1 MAGTPQGLTL
11 KLYQAVIADVISN
24 VKEAFQEEGV
34 DDQVLQELKQIWET
48 KLTNSK
54 ALESVE
60 TETETHKLPDQKT
73 VQVYQQPRQQVQQQQ
88 QQPPPHQQQQQ
99 QLQMQQAV
107 APQPPPPQQQQQLS
121 HQQQAPNSNTV
132 NVQLQDL
139 NKKIPIQITLPPQHG
154 STDNI
159 SRVITIQVPASTLQ
173 GNQLQSVLG
182 GSVITAAMSV
192 PTDVATVLLQQHVD
206 NVLLHQQQQAQ
217 AQAQQQRLQDVK
229 PQVFSQYDGAHD
241 TSDDEEDDD
250 EDDDKDDD
258 DEDDDDDDQDIDD
271 DDDENEDNEGI
282 EDEPLNSSD
291 DVSEED
297 PALFDTDNIV
307 VCQYDKITRSRNK
320 WKFYLKDGI
329 MNLNG
334 KDFVFLKANGDADW

>member
-1 MAGTPQGLTL
+1 MAGTPQSLTM
-11 KLYQAVIADVISN
+11 KLYQAVIADVINN

-34 DDQVLQELKQIWET
+34 DEQVLQELKHIWEA
-48 KLTNSK
+48 KLVSSK

-73 VQVYQQPRQQVQQQQ
+73 VQVYQQPRQQTQQQQPQQSQPPIQQQ
-88 QQPPPHQQQQQ
+88 QQPVKH
-99 QLQMQQAV
+99 QQAV
-107 APQPPPPQQQQQLS
+107 SQHQQVPPPPQQQQ
-121 HQQQAPNSNTV
+121 APSSNMNS
-132 NVQLQDL
+132 LAQDL
-139 NKKIPIQITLPPQHG
+139 NKKIPIQITLPAQHG
-154 STDNI
+154 STNREG
-159 SRVITIQVPASTLQ
+159 RVVTIQVPASTLQ

-206 NVLLHQQQQAQ
+206 NVVLLQQQQAQ
-217 AQAQQQRLQDVK
+217 QQQLQQQQQQLDTK
-229 PQVFSQYDGAHD
+229 PVFPQYDGAHD
-241 TSDDEEDDD
+241 TSDDDDD
-250 EDDDKDDD
+250 DDDDDKDDD

-271 DDDENEDNEGI
+271 DDDENEENEGI

>member
-1 MAGTPQGLTL
+1 MAGTPQSLTM
-11 KLYQAVIADVISN
+11 KLYQAVIADVINN

-34 DDQVLQELKQIWET
+34 DEQVLQELKHIWEA
-48 KLTNSK
+48 KLVSSK

-73 VQVYQQPRQQVQQQQ
+73 VQVYQQPRQQTQQQQPQQSQPPIQQQ
-88 QQPPPHQQQQQ
+88 QQPVKH
-99 QLQMQQAV
+99 QQAV
-107 APQPPPPQQQQQLS
+107 SQHQQVPPPPQQQQ
-121 HQQQAPNSNTV
+121 APNSNM
-132 NVQLQDL
+132 NSLAQDL
-139 NKKIPIQITLPPQHG
+139 NKKIPIQITLPAQHG
-154 STDNI
+154 STNREG
-159 SRVITIQVPASTLQ
+159 RVVTIQVPASTLQ

-182 GSVITAAMSV
+182 G
-192 PTDVATVLLQQHVD
+192 
-206 NVLLHQQQQAQ
+206 
-217 AQAQQQRLQDVK
+217 R
-229 PQVFSQYDGAHD
+229 
-241 TSDDEEDDD
+241 
-250 EDDDKDDD
+250 
-258 DEDDDDDDQDIDD
+258 
-271 DDDENEDNEGI
+271 I

>member
-1 MAGTPQGLTL
+1 MAGTPQSLTM
-11 KLYQAVIADVISN
+11 KLYQAVIADVINN

-34 DDQVLQELKQIWET
+34 DEQVLQELKHIWEA
-48 KLTNSK
+48 KLVSSK

-73 VQVYQQPRQQVQQQQ
+73 VQVYQQPRQQTQQQQPQQSQPPIQQQ
-88 QQPPPHQQQQQ
+88 QQPVKH
-99 QLQMQQAV
+99 QQAV
-107 APQPPPPQQQQQLS
+107 SQHQQVPPPPQQQQ
-121 HQQQAPNSNTV
+121 APSSNMNS
-132 NVQLQDL
+132 LAQDL
-139 NKKIPIQITLPPQHG
+139 NKKIPIQITLPAQHG
-154 STDNI
+154 STNREG
-159 SRVITIQVPASTLQ
+159 RVVTIQVPASTLQ

-206 NVLLHQQQQAQ
+206 NVVLLQQQQAQ
-217 AQAQQQRLQDVK
+217 QQQLQQQQQQLDTK
-229 PQVFSQYDGAHD
+229 PTWD
-241 TSDDEEDDD
+241 TLSLR
-250 EDDDKDDD
+250 
-258 DEDDDDDDQDIDD
+258 
-271 DDDENEDNEGI
+271 I

>member
-1 MAGTPQGLTL
+1 MRDRAETMAGTPQSLTL

-34 DDQVLQELKQIWET
+34 DDQVLQELKQIWES
-48 KLTNSK
+48 KLTSSK
-54 ALESVE
+54 ALENVE

-73 VQVYQQPRQQVQQQQ
+73 VQVYQQPRQQQQTIQQVPPQQTQAPLQQHQQHQQMQQQQ
-88 QQPPPHQQQQQ
+88 QSVPP
-99 QLQMQQAV
+99 MQQ
-107 APQPPPPQQQQQLS
+107 
-121 HQQQAPNSNTV
+121 QQQAPNSNTV

-139 NKKIPIQITLPPQHG
+139 SKKIPIQITLPPQHG
-154 STDNI
+154 STDNT

-217 AQAQQQRLQDVK
+217 AQAQVK

-241 TSDDEEDDD
+241 TSDDDDD
-250 EDDDKDDD
+250 DDDDDDKDDD

-271 DDDENEDNEGI
+271 DDEENDENEGI

-297 PALFDTDNIV
+297 PALFETDNIV

-329 MNLNG
+329 MSLNG

>member
-1 MAGTPQGLTL
+1 M
-11 KLYQAVIADVISN
+11 SN
-24 VKEAFQEEGV
+24 VHALVSIYNMRSFQ
-34 DDQVLQELKQIWET
+34 
-48 KLTNSK
+48 
-54 ALESVE
+54 
-60 TETETHKLPDQKT
+60 THT
-73 VQVYQQPRQQVQQQQ
+73 HTHTQQQ
-88 QQPPPHQQQQQ
+88 
-99 QLQMQQAV
+99 M
-107 APQPPPPQQQQQLS
+107 PQQ
-121 HQQQAPNSNTV
+121 SNTV

-154 STDNI
+154 STSQE

-192 PTDVATVLLQQHVD
+192 PSDVATVLLQQHVD

-217 AQAQQQRLQDVK
+217 AALQEVK
-229 PQVFSQYDGAHD
+229 PPVFPQYDGAND
-241 TSDDEEDDD
+241 SSDDDDDDDDDD
-250 EDDDKDDD
+250 EKDDD
-258 DEDDDDDDQDIDD
+258 DEDDDDDQDIDD
-271 DDDENEDNEGI
+271 DDDDNDEENEGI
-282 EDEPLNSSD
+282 EDEPLNSGD